1 MCVLNNGQHTTG
13 NIGFAVPQSVGG
25 RKEGNKCRW
34 EYFLH
39 SFSYLSLY
47 PPFCRQ
53 KKISHSGE
61 KCTAAELGLLA
72 GGRLA
77 VVQRGLRR
85 RRGGGGG
92 VPNISALL
100 AAAATTWPAA
110 TTR

>member
-1 MCVLNNGQHTTG
+1 M
-13 NIGFAVPQSVGG
+13 SVGI
-25 RKEGNKCRW
+25 
-34 EYFLH
+34 
-39 SFSYLSLY
+39 FSALLLLSLSIS
-47 PPFCRQ
+47 PFLQ
-53 KKISHSGE
+53 AEEISHSGE

-85 RRGGGGG
+85 RRGGGG
-92 VPNISALL
+92 VPYISALL